1 MQQPK
6 NDNKNPSHS
15 HTIIQEYANYLN
27 SIPYSISNM
36 GAETSQMILIIT
48 PKCYSYRC
56 LLASTLVSYNSRV
69 HSELLAHLCVFYV
82 LMGDPR
88 SRSRDKNSNASW
100 FLEGSPRK
108 HCWESE
114 VVRREGKGAI
124 AACDNKQGA
133 VMGSWRSIPGASGG
147 EY

>member
-1 MQQPK
+1 MTPEADPGTKIQMQVG
-6 NDNKNPSHS
+6 
-15 HTIIQEYANYLN
+15 Y
-27 SIPYSISNM
+27 
-36 GAETSQMILIIT
+36 
-48 PKCYSYRC
+48 
-56 LLASTLVSYNSRV
+56 
-69 HSELLAHLCVFYV
+69 
-82 LMGDPR
+82 
-88 SRSRDKNSNASW
+88 
-100 FLEGSPRK
+100 LEGSPRK